1 MGFLKQGMQR
11 FNSQFANPADRIGS
25 GLDMIARG
33 GGADAGY
40 SGMQQQQRSM
50 QEQLLPMQPMQ
61 PMQQFQQPMMQ
72 QPMQGNNFL
81 QTLFSRLLGR
91 GQM

>member
-1 MGFLKQGMQR
+1 MGFLKQGMQK
-11 FNSQFANPADRIGS
+11 FNSQFANPTDRVGF

-40 SGMQQQQRSM
+40 SGMQQFQQ
-50 QEQLLPMQPMQ
+50 PMQQ
-61 PMQQFQQPMMQ
+61 PMQQFQQPMQQPMQ
-72 QPMQGNNFL
+72 QPVQQPVQGNNFL

-91 GQM
+91 GQR